1 MIRKYKF
8 YLLAALAVILFIA
21 ANSVYIVSQPEQ
33 AIVLQFG
40 EPIRLVKEPGLKF
53 KVPFIQNVVVYD
65 TRLLNLDPP
74 AQEVVLNDKKRL
86 DVDSFTRY
94 KIVDPLRFYKTV
106 RSEEMARSK
115 LAEIVNSS
123 VRKILG
129 RITLPE
135 LLSQQRTK
143 IMSDISQAVKADAA
157 QIGVSVADV
166 RIRRADLPL
175 EVLQAINARMKTE
188 RERDAKEFRAQ
199 GQQQAQQIRARAEKE
214 RTIIIAEAE
223 KQAQITRGQGDEQA
237 IKIWN
242 DAAGTD
248 PQFYGFYR
256 SLEAY
261 KNSLADSNAF
271 CHRIPNFSATLALP
285 YLGENKTDALALNF
299 DMRFD
304 PAPEPH

>member
-1 MIRKYKF
+1 MFNRYKYYF
-8 YLLAALAVILFIA
+8 LAVLAVIVFVGL
-21 ANSVYIVSQPEQ
+21 NSLYIVAQPEQ

-40 EPIRLVKEPGLKF
+40 EPIRLVKEPGLKV
-53 KVPFIQNVVVYD
+53 KMPFIQNVVIYD

-94 KIVDPLRFYKTV
+94 KIVDPLKFYQTV
-106 RSEEMARSK
+106 RTEEIARGK

-129 RITLPE
+129 RITLQE
-135 LLSQQRTK
+135 LLSQQRTQ
-143 IMSDISQAVKADAA
+143 IMADISSAVKKDAE

-175 EVLQAINARMKTE
+175 QVLQAINARMKTE
-188 RERDAKEFRAQ
+188 RERDAKEFRAK
-199 GQQQAQQIRARAEKE
+199 GQQQAQQIRAKAEKE

-237 IKIWN
+237 IQIWN
-242 DAAGTD
+242 DAANID
-248 PQFYGFYR
+248 PSFYAFYR

-261 KNSLADSNAF
+261 KNSLADGNA
-271 CHRIPNFSATLALP
+271 SLVLAP
-285 YLGENKTDALALNF
+285 DSEFFKYFGTSDVRA
-299 DMRFD
+299 R
-304 PAPEPH
+304 